1 MESIL
6 IVEDDEGV
14 RENTAELL
22 GLYGYHTFSARD
34 GREGYKIA
42 TAELPDVVI
51 CDVTMPRSGG
61 LDLLK
66 RLRNNRETEHIPV
79 IFFSAGSAPREV
91 QKGLEL
97 GANKY
102 VSKPFTD
109 EELLGAIHTCLHGK
123 AMRGSAA

>member
-1 MESIL
+1 M

-22 GLYGYHTFSARD
+22 ELYGYQTLSARN
-34 GREGYKIA
+34 GAEGYRMA
-42 TAELPDVVI
+42 ARALPDVVI
-51 CDVTMPRSGG
+51 CDVTMPQSGG

-66 RLRNNRETEHIPV
+66 RLRNNEDTGHIPV

-97 GANKY
+97 GANEY

-109 EELLGAIHTCLHGK
+109 EELLRAIHKCLRGK